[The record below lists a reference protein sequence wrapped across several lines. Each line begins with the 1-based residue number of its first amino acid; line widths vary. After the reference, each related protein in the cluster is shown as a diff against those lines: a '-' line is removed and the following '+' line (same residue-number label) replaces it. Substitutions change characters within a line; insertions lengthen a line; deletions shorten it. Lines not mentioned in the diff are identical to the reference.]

1 MRVPHLPLLQKI
13 ATLLSQGDTPKST
26 HDLSLQKQGL
36 PQDVVAVGK
45 TEMQR
50 RALTQLE
57 KAKKL
62 RRHNPKKS
70 GPEGEI
76 SQEEHEVD
84 IQA

>member
-13 ATLLSQGDTPKST
+13 ATFLSQGGTPKSPQNFS
-26 HDLSLQKQGL
+26 HQKQNL

-50 RALTQLE
+50 RALTQSE
-57 KAKKL
+57 KTKKL
-62 RRHNPKKS
+62 RRHNPKKA
-70 GPEGEI
+70 GLEGEI
-76 SQEEHEVD
+76 PQEEHEVD